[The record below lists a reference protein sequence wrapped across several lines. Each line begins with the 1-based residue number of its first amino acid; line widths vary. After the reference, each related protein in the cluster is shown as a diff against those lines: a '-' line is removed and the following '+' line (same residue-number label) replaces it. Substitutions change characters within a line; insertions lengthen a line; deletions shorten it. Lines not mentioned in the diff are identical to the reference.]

1 MFTKP
6 LIGAIIKLQSRKT
19 KNSYP
24 IRDKEE
30 DDMFNYSKTFFG
42 MESAKKFAVQVNG
55 EIWAGRDAFNQTIYT
70 VKWN

>member
-1 MFTKP
+1 
-6 LIGAIIKLQSRKT
+6 
-19 KNSYP
+19 
-24 IRDKEE
+24 
-30 DDMFNYSKTFFG
+30 MFNYSKTFFG